1 MQKYINDTMK
11 YCKQYIIAW
20 FTSLGAGVLLVFMLI
35 GGLVISNNTVTPYVT
50 TDEAYAIPMLI
61 ALFILV
67 PLVIALSIWAL
78 VVYILLIVNLTKLEP
93 VLGKN
98 YQLYLILCIVGIFI
112 SIVDLVAC
120 FLIKR
125 DLSEYKPSEES
136 KPDLVQPKVEEMSVS
151 KQ

>member
-20 FTSLGAGVLLVFMLI
+20 FISLGVGVLLIFMLI
-35 GGLVISNNTVTPYVT
+35 SGLVISNNTVTPYVT
-50 TDEAYAIPMLI
+50 TDEAYAIPILVI
-61 ALFILV
+61 LFILIFV
-67 PLVIALSIWAL
+67 DIALSIWAL
-78 VVYILLIVNLTKLEP
+78 VVYILLIVNLTKLES
-93 VLGKN
+93 VLGN
-98 YQLYLILCIVGIFI
+98 SYQTYFILSIVGIFI
-112 SIVDLVAC
+112 PIIDLVAC

-125 DLSEYKPSEES
+125 DLSEYKQPEES